1 MTGTTVE
8 RNMRRILL
16 IFAVICFLLAG
27 FLFIQA
33 RELGQQLE
41 ALTAEARPVEQNPH
55 IVRKQLRRT
64 RLLVWASLGGGVLLI
79 VSAAAAGRKKHT
91 TTSESAIDA

>member
-1 MTGTTVE
+1 MTATTL
-8 RNMRRILL
+8 NMRRILFV
-16 IFAVICFLLAG
+16 FALLCFLLAG

-33 RELGQQLE
+33 RELGQRLE
-41 ALTAEARPVEQNPH
+41 ALTAENRPVEQNPH

-79 VSAAAAGRKKHT
+79 VSAAAAGREKHT
-91 TTSESAIDA
+91 TPSSSPTDA